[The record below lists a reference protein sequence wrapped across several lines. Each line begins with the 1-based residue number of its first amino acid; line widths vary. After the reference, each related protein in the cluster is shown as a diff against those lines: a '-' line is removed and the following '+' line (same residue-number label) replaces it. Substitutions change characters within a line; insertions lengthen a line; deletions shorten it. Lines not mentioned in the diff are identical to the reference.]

1 MCLSGAPAP
10 LKKDP
15 NTTTAETARPRNL
28 PLYPPHPPPALP
40 LPSPRPPMPTM
51 LRGPPAD
58 NAPRP
63 PSKGAN
69 DCETNGSRESTC
81 NETILSNASDAK
93 QHHFKTC
100 VNAWA
105 GVHLFLDHADPAL
118 PYFRMLFLNPHKM
131 NYCYEPNA
139 RKHRSRPKLLKRPR
153 KQTRYLETSLPC
165 TSVNNTQHE
174 SIPCNLPPPPPYTQT
189 HAHTHTSN

>member
-1 MCLSGAPAP
+1 MFPVLFGLIRSISVTSAAFHDFVSFGRSGAS
-10 LKKDP
+10 
-15 NTTTAETARPRNL
+15 AERSKYNYRRNCSS
-28 PLYPPHPPPALP
+28 PEPSTVPTSPPAGA
-40 LPSPRPPMPTM
+40 PSALASPPMPTM

-105 GVHLFLDHADPAL
+105 GVHLFLDHAEAAL
-118 PYFRMLFLNPHKM
+118 PYFRMLFLNPHKI
-131 NYCYEPNA
+131 N
-139 RKHRSRPKLLKRPR
+139 
-153 KQTRYLETSLPC
+153 
-165 TSVNNTQHE
+165 
-174 SIPCNLPPPPPYTQT
+174 
-189 HAHTHTSN
+189 